1 MWQQEEAL
9 RWVVVNKGKGWKFQE
24 SRCLEEV
31 EDLRPERKE
40 SRHSQAEV
48 GVGWGVVAA
57 NP

>member
-48 GVGWGVVAA
+48 GVVAA